1 MHTTLEAR
9 IEANGE
15 VKLLEPITLPGSRRA
30 LVTVLEDELLN
41 EKPRVL
47 SKYAG
52 AFSSGHRDTSTRVD
66 ELLEELGF
74 GE

>member
-15 VKLLEPITLPGSRRA
+15 VKLLEPVKLLGSRRA
-30 LVTVLEDELLN
+30 LVTVLEDEVLSN
-41 EKPRVL
+41 KPRVK
-47 SKYAG
+47 SKHAG

>member
-15 VKLLEPITLPGSRRA
+15 VKLLESVKLSGSCRA
-30 LVTVLEDELLN
+30 LVTILEDEIFD
-41 EKPRVL
+41 KPRVK
-47 SKYAG
+47 SKHAG
-52 AFSSGHRDTSTRVD
+52 AFSSGHHDTSTRVD

-74 GE
+74 GQ

>member
-15 VKLLEPITLPGSRRA
+15 VKLLEPVKLSGSRRA
-30 LVTVLEDELLN
+30 LVTVLEDEVLSN
-41 EKPRVL
+41 KPRVK

>member
-15 VKLLEPITLPGSRRA
+15 VKLLEPVKLSGSRRA
-30 LVTVLEDELLN
+30 LVTVLEDEVLSN
-41 EKPRVL
+41 KPRVK

-52 AFSSGHRDTSTRVD
+52 VVIET
-66 ELLEELGF
+66 L
-74 GE
+74 

>member
-15 VKLLEPITLPGSRRA
+15 VRLLESVKLSGSCRA
-30 LVTVLEDELLN
+30 LVTILEDEIFD
-41 EKPRVL
+41 KPRVK

-52 AFSSGHRDTSTRVD
+52 AFSSKNKDTSTRVN
-66 ELLEELGF
+66 EWLEKLGF
-74 GE
+74 GQ

>member
-15 VKLLEPITLPGSRRA
+15 VKLLEPVKLSGSCRA
-30 LVTVLEDELLN
+30 LVTILEEVLN
-41 EKPRVL
+41 KKPRVQ

-52 AFSSGHRDTSTRVD
+52 AFSSKNKDTSARVD
-66 ELLEELGF
+66 EWLEKLGF
-74 GE
+74 GQ